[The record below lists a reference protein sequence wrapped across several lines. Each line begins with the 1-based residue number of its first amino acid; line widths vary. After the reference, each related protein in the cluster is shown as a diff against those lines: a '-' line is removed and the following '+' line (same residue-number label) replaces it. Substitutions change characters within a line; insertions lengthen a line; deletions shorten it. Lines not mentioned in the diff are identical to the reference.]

1 MKLLLQI
8 VVLFISV
15 AIFLPGCQFMTMTP
29 LSRASATG
37 DVKTIHELINKG
49 DDLNLPGEEFFHASS
64 LHWAC
69 RYGRDE
75 AAKALIEAGP
85 LDLRSDFP

>member
-49 DDLNLPGEEFFHASS
+49 DDLNLPGEESFHASS